1 MTMQKLEYRD
11 KAFPFRD
18 VELKKIHF
26 RNTDLLEWPLIDILN
41 TIKKWTNIWVDSCGA
56 PMRPWI
62 GVYNRELL
70 PGAFVIAFDTDEE
83 RSLQIEASE
92 QLEWRDTGKYTLPDI
107 TTFFEIEKDGKKR
120 YCYMVDRMD
129 MWKHK
134 KDMLVWEIDHIS
146 IDGIIVYPH
155 GLLWSSEHI
164 QRVSTHI
171 ETMLREITLV
181 SH

>member
-1 MTMQKLEYRD
+1 MKNRSETYPLRD
-11 KAFPFRD
+11 TLYKGVQFRM
-18 VELKKIHF
+18 
-26 RNTDLLEWPLIDILN
+26 TDLWSLVDVLDSVQDG
-41 TIKKWTNIWVDSCGA
+41 TNIWIKSDWTS
-56 PMRPWI
+56 MRQWI

-70 PGAFVIAFDTDEE
+70 PGAFVIAFDTEE
-83 RSLQIEASE
+83 ARWVQVEASK
-92 QLEWRDTGKYTLPDI
+92 QLEWRDTWKYTLPDI

-134 KDMLVWEIDHIS
+134 KDMLVWEADDVS

-155 GLLWSSEHI
+155 GLLWLSEQIQQVSAHI
-164 QRVSTHI
+164 DAT
-171 ETMLREITLV
+171 LREATLV